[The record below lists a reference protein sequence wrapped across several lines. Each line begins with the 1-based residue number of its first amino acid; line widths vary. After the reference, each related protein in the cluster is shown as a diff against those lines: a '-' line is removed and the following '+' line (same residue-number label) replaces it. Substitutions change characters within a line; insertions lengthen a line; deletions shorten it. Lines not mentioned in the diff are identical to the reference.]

1 MGLPIEMRKAVTKQ
15 MAQRYRKASKSEKGR
30 ILDELCGLTG
40 WHRDHA
46 RRALR
51 RALAPP
57 RPRKPRRPRPPT
69 YGPELTEPLRGIWA
83 IYGWPCG
90 KHLAPFMAEGIEAL
104 ERHGEI
110 ELTEAERGALCRMS
124 PATID
129 RRLAADRRRH
139 RIKGRS
145 GTKPGTLLKGQIP
158 IRTFAEWDESRP
170 GFLEVDL
177 VAHDGGDARGEFCQ
191 TLVAT
196 DVVFGWTEP
205 RAVPNKA
212 RRWVAEA
219 LEDIRE
225 ALPFAVLGLDSDNGA
240 EFINAHLLHW
250 CERHEITFTRT
261 RPHRKNDNC
270 FVEQKNWTAV
280 RQQVGSHRY
289 DTPEELEVLGALYG
303 HLRLYVNFF
312 RPTARLTGKTREGAK
327 VRRRYDTPQTP
338 YRRLLASPE
347 VPAARKGAL
356 TKRYRS
362 LNPAQLQRDIV
373 ACQKKLLKL
382 TSRNRRR
389 ARKEVGRA
397 PDHPWQ
403 RPAVIQRNRAAASED
418 GSSRRT
424 SSVRQRRTRSRT

>member
-1 MGLPIEMRKAVTKQ
+1 MGLPIEMRKAVTRQ
-15 MAQRYRKASKSEKGR
+15 MAQRYRKASKPEKGR
-30 ILDELCGLTG
+30 VLDELCGLTG

-57 RPRKPRRPRPPT
+57 RPRRPRRPRPPT
-69 YGPELTEPLRGIWA
+69 YGPELTEPLRRIWV

-124 PATID
+124 PAT
-129 RRLAADRRRH
+129 
-139 RIKGRS
+139 
-145 GTKPGTLLKGQIP
+145 
-158 IRTFAEWDESRP
+158 
-170 GFLEVDL
+170 
-177 VAHDGGDARGEFCQ
+177 
-191 TLVAT
+191 
-196 DVVFGWTEP
+196 FGWTEP

-219 LEDIRE
+219 LEGIRE

-250 CERHEITFTRT
+250 CERHEITFTRA

-280 RQQVGSHRY
+280 RQQVGYHRY
-289 DTPEELEVLGALYG
+289 DIPEELEVLGELYG

-312 RPTARLTGKTREGAK
+312 RPTARLVGKTREGAK

-389 ARKEVGRA
+389 ARKEVGQA